1 MISYRKRR
9 NIKRRC
15 SHKNRLDLLFGIKLI
30 ALAADRIGNAIVA
43 FSAKGQKI

>member
-30 ALAADRIGNAIVA
+30 ALAADRIGNAIVT
-43 FSAKGQKI
+43 FSAKGQEI